1 MALSGHAIQ
10 LTLRPKARGSHR
22 PPLFP
27 PLKPWRPELQAF
39 KRRGMM
45 KNIPLRLVTS
55 AAISS
60 GFGTGNVGSDSS
72 LLQTIKAFYYS
83 INTKDSK
90 SLKVL
95 LSEDCFFDDFSFPAP
110 FQGKKESLYFLEQLT
125 TCMGQNME
133 FSIDHICEGVDQTAV
148 VNWHLEWKKKQVP
161 FTRGCSYYELSREGE
176 RLVIKKA
183 QVIIESPVKPG
194 GLALTM
200 FKAITSL
207 FDAFPDATETVTKY
221 IQDGFRAYAKPGCL
235 VVHQTHETYCY
246 LSQPRVQG
254 SAIHCKDF
262 QQVKDDTHR
271 GARNIYL
278 IYLSLSHIK
287 IQTFRGFSTY
297 IWPSLPTRS
306 TFKIAFHT

>member
-10 LTLRPKARGSHR
+10 LTLRPKARGSHC
-22 PPLFP
+22 PPLSP
-27 PLKPWRPELQAF
+27 PLKPWRAEMKLPAQAF

-45 KNIPLRLVTS
+45 IKNVPLRPPVIS
-55 AAISS
+55 AVSS
-60 GFGTGNVGSDSS
+60 FGTGNNVGSDSS
-72 LLQTIKAFYYS
+72 LQTIKAFYSS
-83 INTKDSK
+83 INTKDLK
-90 SLKVL
+90 SLKAL

-110 FQGKKESLYFLEQLT
+110 FQGKKESLRFLEQLT

-200 FKAITSL
+200 FKAITTL
-207 FDAFPDATETVTKY
+207 FDAFPDATERFLKSPYVM
-221 IQDGFRAYAKPGCL
+221 
-235 VVHQTHETYCY
+235 
-246 LSQPRVQG
+246 
-254 SAIHCKDF
+254 F
-262 QQVKDDTHR
+262 QLLL
-271 GARNIYL
+271 NIYKTVL
-278 IYLSLSHIK
+278 GPMLSPVVSWYIK
-287 IQTFRGFSTY
+287 LMKLTATFLNLAFKVVQFIVKIFS
-297 IWPSLPTRS
+297 
-306 TFKIAFHT
+306 K

>member
-207 FDAFPDATETVTKY
+207 FDAFPDATERFLRSPNVM
-221 IQDGFRAYAKPGCL
+221 
-235 VVHQTHETYCY
+235 
-246 LSQPRVQG
+246 
-254 SAIHCKDF
+254 F
-262 QQVKDDTHR
+262 QLLL
-271 GARNIYL
+271 NIYKTVL
-278 IYLSLSHIK
+278 GPMLSPVVSWYIK
-287 IQTFRGFSTY
+287 LMKLTATFLNLAFKVVQFIVKIFS
-297 IWPSLPTRS
+297 
-306 TFKIAFHT
+306 K